1 MSWSWTLCAAVVLG
15 MAALAGCAYEPG
27 AAPAASTRTI
37 GAPPDPGSMT
47 IHMNGVVNSGVSVT
61 R

>member
-1 MSWSWTLCAAVVLG
+1 MSWGWTLCAAVLLG
-15 MAALAGCAYEPG
+15 VTALAGCAYEPD
-27 AAPAASTRTI
+27 AAPAASRQTI

-47 IHMNGVVNSGVSVT
+47 VHMNGLVNSGATIT

>member
-1 MSWSWTLCAAVVLG
+1 MSWIWTLCAAVLLG
-15 MAALAGCAYEPG
+15 VATLPGCAYEPA
-27 AAPAASTRTI
+27 AAPAASTQTI

-47 IHMNGVVNSGVSVT
+47 VHMNGLVNSGVSVT